1 VVRSSPAP
9 ARVPF
14 RLKLA
19 ARPDASLL
27 ERLMPGG
34 LAVGAALGVTILDRL
49 YSVASGEVMSLAGFR
64 ASVPAGMVMLLG
76 IVWCIYRLKRD

>member
-1 VVRSSPAP
+1 
-9 ARVPF
+9 VPF

-34 LAVGAALGVTILDRL
+34 LTVGAALGVTILDRL
-49 YSVASGEVMSLAGFR
+49 YSVASGEVMTLGGFR